1 MYDLGHPYHKSRGQE
16 TLFCSMRSE
25 KALEVKLR
33 CESAKEDTEK
43 GGRER
48 KGGGNKSANVVITD
62 HL

>member
-1 MYDLGHPYHKSRGQE
+1 
-16 TLFCSMRSE
+16 MRSE